1 MTAVINNQICRASCV
16 LVLAF
21 FGLLGSLEAS
31 ASLCKPINPE
41 VGPPAPA
48 KAVSVCEGGSPLGHD
63 LREMTELKY
72 PSGGQFS
79 ATKNFEIRSCG
90 SWTCHRAARFNI
102 RGERVTLKDESGNS
116 NITLDVS
123 IKQVNTNKIV
133 TFPNTNKCTTGICQF
148 QGAGITYKPCDEC
161 LNFELTITA
170 DLNKLIENGDLSQS
184 GKHSG
189 TLIFTVDQADNTED
203 STAGDAGVDWRV
215 NLDIELH
222 IPSLIRISGL
232 RDMTLDSTS
241 RSGTQ
246 QFCVFAL
253 GADNFWLWPDS
264 SQGSESVNPSP
275 GKEFQLKKG
284 EELIRY
290 KMEIKDKNNK
300 TTVIPDSRWYWG
312 WTASKSYNC
321 NNYTNENMT
330 VTIQADDGGSDGK
343 YTDRMTLYV
352 SPY

>member
-1 MTAVINNQICRASCV
+1 MRAVINNQICLASCV
-16 LVLAF
+16 LAF
-21 FGLLGSLEAS
+21 FALFGSLEAS
-31 ASLCKPINPE
+31 ASLCKPIIPDD
-41 VGPPAPA
+41 GQPAPA
-48 KAVSVCEGGSPLGHD
+48 TAVSVCEGGAPLDHD
-63 LREMTELKY
+63 LSGMTPKY

-241 RSGTQ
+241 RSGTRK
-246 QFCVFAL
+246 FCVFAL
-253 GADNFWLWPDS
+253 GAEKFWLWPDS
-264 SQGSESVNPSP
+264 SQGLVSSQSQRE
-275 GKEFQLKKG
+275 KEFQLRNG
-284 EELIRY
+284 NELIRY
-290 KMEIKDKNNK
+290 EMTLSDGTQTK
-300 TTVIPDSRWYWG
+300 TISNSDWYGNWKP
-312 WTASKSYNC
+312 SNSFNCEDYN
-321 NNYTNENMT
+321 NENME
-330 VTIQADDGGSDGK
+330 VTIQADPGGSDGM
-343 YTDRMTLYV
+343 YSDTMTLYV
-352 SPY
+352 EPYP